1 MVIAVFLFRERK
13 AVGGKRDLADI
24 IIFYGDGDE
33 GLHGM
38 YVERDTA
45 ALFFRDLRDRLD
57 RVVHEISEE
66 RIQVAVAD
74 EREPA
79 AFRHAGQIDLLVLAD
94 EALFGEQDVHRLVAR
109 VHERVVDG
117 GRLADLF
124 RLRALD
130 VALSENAVDLMPY
143 VMALYVDQLYVLLVV
158 QILRLRL
165 PQHLAD
171 HLFLVRDLLDL
182 QEIELNIEHEQTAK
196 DVETVVHDPARPVGL
211 CLVHDK
217 GVEHDVHEQGKRG
230 DEQELNGL

>member
-1 MVIAVFLFRERK
+1 MFGKRKENVDLENAPFRAEGDAPAVLIGDQKDALYTESVVIAVFLFRERK

-94 EALFGEQDVHRLVAR
+94 KALFGEQDVHRLVAR

-117 GRLADLF
+117 DRLADLF

-130 VALSENAVDLMPY
+130 VALPENAVDLMPY
-143 VMALYVDQLYVLLVV
+143 RRY
-158 QILRLRL
+158 
-165 PQHLAD
+165 
-171 HLFLVRDLLDL
+171 
-182 QEIELNIEHEQTAK
+182 QT
-196 DVETVVHDPARPVGL
+196 R
-211 CLVHDK
+211 
-217 GVEHDVHEQGKRG
+217 
-230 DEQELNGL
+230 